1 MILKQRK
8 MKSENTVK
16 FYHYKPLSEKQHLTF
31 LENYLKQKVWLTPL
45 KEFNDP
51 FDGKFMLK
59 GFTPEYV
66 LNNPSLFN
74 HFLKQHQEHGEPNL
88 TADDLKAKLCTPEF
102 EKIFTQQSQQQH
114 QMVKDTFSNHGALC
128 LTPQNNNIPMWA
140 YYANDHKGYCVE
152 FTVDFSYIQKHAA
165 IDPNMLA
172 DFMHDIKTGTSIL
185 SFQLKEHGQEFVF
198 AKVSY
203 SRKIP
208 TIDLEALFKITNEY
222 KQTEYL
228 VKNSVGVKL
237 SDWDHE
243 NEYRLIANSNSRNCE
258 PMNLQYYA
266 PFLKVTGIIMGVCIE
281 KENEEKIRKL
291 CKAYGIRL
299 YKAVCSE
306 SAYEFTI
313 LPSEE
318 SQTLTCSEA
327 LIID

>member
-1 MILKQRK
+1 
-8 MKSENTVK
+8 MKSGNTVK

-51 FDGKFMLK
+51 FEGKFMLN
-59 GFTPEYV
+59 TPEYV

-74 HFLKQHQEHGEPNL
+74 HFLKQHQEHSEPNL

-102 EKIFTQQSQQQH
+102 EKIFTQQSQKQY
-114 QMVKDTFSNHGALC
+114 QMVKDAFSNHGALC

-152 FTVDFSYIQKHAA
+152 FSIDFSYIQKHAA

-172 DFMHDIKTGTSIL
+172 DFIHGIKTGIDIL

-198 AKVSY
+198 AKVRY
-203 SRKIP
+203 SHEIP
-208 TIDLEALFKITNEY
+208 TIDLEVLFGITNEY
-222 KQTEYL
+222 KRTEYL
-228 VKNSVGVKL
+228 VKNSVGVKH

-243 NEYRLIANSNSRNCE
+243 DEYRLIANSNSRNCE
-258 PMNLQYYA
+258 SMSLQYYA
-266 PFLKVTGIIMGVCIE
+266 PFLKVTAIIMGAFIQ
-281 KENEEKIRKL
+281 KENEDEIRKL
-291 CKAYGIRL
+291 CKTYGISL

-306 SAYEFTI
+306 SAYGLTI
-313 LPSEE
+313 LP
-318 SQTLTCSEA
+318 T
-327 LIID
+327 IDLQIPSFA